1 MALLIKCVYYTL
13 YYYRSGSSLA
23 GSYFP
28 ILLKTLCRDKC
39 LFLLFSGD
47 SVSHYETIKMVD
59 NFFSAYLSSLVWL
72 SSHATLQSPLRL
84 LGAVTDGERLRRY
97 YTTPVSFREL
107 KWVELGVDTHSD
119 SSTATKVL
127 EELFQLMKG
136 VVLLPLPDTTKDS
149 LCQYILSTHNLVE
162 REEESLKYSKSL
174 LLNLIY
180 HQQQQLTILL
190 KETCCQKGVDSNDTY
205 RQLVSTMNFLLT
217 SCTDITCWTCPLI
230 NTLLS
235 SSTGVT
241 CFGFLFNL
249 LNRFCQGGDVKNRGE
264 KGSREEIEYKRLVEF
279 ITEGELKI
287 TISYY

>member
-1 MALLIKCVYYTL
+1 MW
-13 YYYRSGSSLA
+13 S
-23 GSYFP
+23 
-28 ILLKTLCRDKC
+28 
-39 LFLLFSGD
+39 
-47 SVSHYETIKMVD
+47 
-59 NFFSAYLSSLVWL
+59 

-149 LCQYILSTHNLVE
+149 LCQYILSIHKLVE
-162 REEESLKYSKSL
+162 GEKESLKYSKNL

-180 HQQQQLTILL
+180 HQQQQLTVLL

-205 RQLVSTMNFLLT
+205 KQLVSTMNFLL
-217 SCTDITCWTCPLI
+217 SNCTDITCWTHPLI

-235 SSTGVT
+235 SSTGMA
-241 CFGFLFNL
+241 CSEFLFNL
-249 LNRFCQGGDVKNRGE
+249 LNRFCQGGDVKHQGE
-264 KGSREEIEYKRLVEF
+264 KGSREEVEYKRLLEF
-279 ITEGELKI
+279 ITEGKF
-287 TISYY
+287 